1 MDLRPI
7 IHSLFNQ
14 SEYPCF
20 DAARVRQLCASLASQ
35 GGNSMARKVGQIIA
49 RGDRRW
55 LIRVYLGRDHET
67 KKRNYHN
74 RTIHGSMREAQA
86 YLTRKMRERDLGR
99 DLEGAKITL
108 NEYLDRW
115 LKTAVGPRVRPKTF
129 QDYQGMLHRYVRP
142 ILGERILAALRPLDL
157 QAMYQHMTE
166 RGLSAR
172 TIRYAH
178 VLMKGAM
185 QQAVRWRLLL
195 ENPADGLKVPQQ
207 VRNEMRS
214 LTVEQARVLLK
225 AAEGTKYGPVLAVAL
240 TTGMRPSEYLGLKW
254 QDIDW
259 ARQTVSVVRSIRRLN
274 GKWCFSDTKRLR
286 SRRPIKL
293 QNWIVSLLHDLH
305 TKVSAQDLYPE
316 ARDLIFRTPSGQ
328 PISADY
334 LAKHFRSILDIAGVP
349 RMRLYDLRHSAATIA
364 LAAGVSPKVVSEQLG
379 HASTAFT
386 LDTYAHVLPHMQ
398 DEAAARVE
406 AMLFRQTA

>member
-1 MDLRPI
+1 
-7 IHSLFNQ
+7 
-14 SEYPCF
+14 
-20 DAARVRQLCASLASQ
+20 
-35 GGNSMARKVGQIIA
+35 MARKVGQIIA

-74 RTIHGSMREAQA
+74 RTIHGSMRAQT
-86 YLTRKMRERDLGR
+86 YLTKKLRERDLGR

-115 LKTAVGPRVRPKTF
+115 IQTAVKPRVREKTC
-129 QDYQGMLHRYVRP
+129 QDYEGMLRRYIRP
-142 ILGERILAALRPLDL
+142 TLGERVLAGMRPLDL
-157 QAMYQHMTE
+157 QTMYQQMSE

-172 TIRYAH
+172 TVRYAH
-178 VLMKGAM
+178 VVVKSAM

-195 ENPADGLKVPQQ
+195 ENPADGVKVPQQ
-207 VRNEMRS
+207 PRNEMRG
-214 LTVEQARVLLK
+214 LTVDQARTLLK
-225 AAEGTKYGPVLAVAL
+225 AAHGTKYGPVLAVAL

-259 ARQTVSVVRSIRRLN
+259 GRQTVSIVRSIRRLN
-274 GKWCFSDTKRLR
+274 GKWCFSDTKRSR

-293 QNWIVSLLHDLH
+293 QSWIVSLFRDLQ
-305 TKVSAQDLYPE
+305 TKGSAPDLYPE
-316 ARDLIFRTPSGQ
+316 AHDLIFRTSSGQ
-328 PISADY
+328 PINGDY
-334 LAKHFRSILDIAGVP
+334 LAKHFRSILDLAGLP
-349 RMRLYDLRHSAATIA
+349 RIRLYDLRHSAATIA

-379 HASTAFT
+379 HSSTAFT

-406 AMLFRQTA
+406 AMLFRATA

>member
-1 MDLRPI
+1 
-7 IHSLFNQ
+7 
-14 SEYPCF
+14 
-20 DAARVRQLCASLASQ
+20 
-35 GGNSMARKVGQIIA
+35 MARKVGQIIA

-55 LIRVYLGRDHET
+55 LIRVYLGRDSET

-86 YLTRKMRERDLGR
+86 YLTRKLRERDLGR

-115 LKTAVGPRVRPKTF
+115 LETAVGPRVRPKTF
-129 QDYQGMLHRYVRP
+129 QDYQGMLYRYVRP
-142 ILGERILAALRPLDL
+142 VLGERVLAVLRPLDL
-157 QAMYQHMTE
+157 QSVYQQMIE
-166 RGLSAR
+166 RGMSAR
-172 TIRYAH
+172 TVRYAH
-178 VLMKGAM
+178 VVLKGAM

-214 LTVEQARVLLK
+214 LTIEQVRALLK
-225 AAEGTKYGPVLAVAL
+225 AAEGTKYGAVLAVAL

-254 QDIDW
+254 QDIHW
-259 ARQTVSVVRSIRRLN
+259 ARQTVSVVRSIRRLS
-274 GKWCFSDTKRLR
+274 GKWCFSDTKRSR

-293 QNWIVSLLHDLH
+293 QSWIVSLLRDLQ
-305 TKVSAQDLYPE
+305 TKASAQGFCPE
-316 ARDLIFRTPSGQ
+316 ARDLIFTTPSGQ

-334 LAKHFRSILDIAGVP
+334 LAKHFRSIIDLAGVP
-349 RMRLYDLRHSAATIA
+349 RLRLYDLRHSAATIA

-386 LDTYAHVLPHMQ
+386 LDTNAHVLPHMQ
-398 DEAAARVE
+398 DEGAARVE
-406 AMLFRQTA
+406 AMLFGATT